1 MYFIYKM
8 HFIYPY
14 PDQMVTAA
22 TRIHFV
28 FRSDV
33 ASAPRDDLY
42 SPERQRSP
50 GHLDEPQR
58 QSPRDRSPVKTLS
71 PQEPDE
77 SFAKSDSALA

>member
-22 TRIHFV
+22 TRIHSV

-58 QSPRDRSPVKTLS
+58 QISSEDPVSTGTRWV
-71 PQEPDE
+71 PC
-77 SFAKSDSALA
+77 